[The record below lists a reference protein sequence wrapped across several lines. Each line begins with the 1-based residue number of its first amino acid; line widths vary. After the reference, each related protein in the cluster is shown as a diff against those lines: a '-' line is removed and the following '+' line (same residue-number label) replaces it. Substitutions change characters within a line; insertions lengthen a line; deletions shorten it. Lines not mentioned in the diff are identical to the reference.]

1 VKRRDFFR
9 YGAAFGAVQAAGAEL
24 AFAEAGAGQSAALEP
39 AVGRGDLAL
48 VNARVITLDARQPR
62 AEAVLVRNGRIALV
76 GSTADVRAAAGPAR
90 VLDAGG
96 RTAVPGFVD
105 AHCHMEVATSAASYM
120 VSVHTP
126 PYRSLSEIMDA
137 LGKKAAATPKGEW
150 VVARGS
156 FNLENG
162 VSEKRLLTRQDL
174 DTVTTDHPVIVFS
187 GRHVAMLNTLALK
200 TFHVWDADTMLE
212 AGTIVH
218 RDGSGVPTGLATEVY
233 YHLPAYSVEQIKT
246 AIKAH
251 VGSMFVSKGTTSI
264 YSIPFSANDVRAN
277 LELQRAGEL
286 PLRVRNYYHVP
297 HTITFDGLMGSG
309 LVSGVGNDM
318 WRFGG
323 MKLFIDGLGGD
334 GLGKRLPDLK
344 WTQEELNHM
353 VSRATE
359 VGMQVIMHVITDE
372 AVEMGVAAV
381 AHARARHTR
390 PVLHRLEHGADDGPL
405 DRIRRMRDLGI
416 RVSIT
421 PNRGRPGAGGKRYRT
436 LVGEKFPPVVI
447 TDTTGTTPGSSD
459 VMVKIACIATS
470 VDDRGGAGKGEALS
484 FEDALRLFTIE
495 NSRVGYEDADKGS
508 IETGKLGDVV
518 LLSRDPLS
526 GTPAQLFDTKVDA
539 TVLGG
544 TVVFER

>member
-1 VKRRDFFR
+1 VNRREFLS
-9 YGAAFGAVQAAGAEL
+9 YGAAVGGAPTLAAGAL
-24 AFAEAGAGQSAALEP
+24 FAQGGPPPAMPAA
-39 AVGRGDLAL
+39 AAAGDLAL
-48 VNARVITLDARQPR
+48 INAKVVTLDPRRPR
-62 AEAVLVRNGRIALV
+62 AEAVLVKSGRIALV
-76 GSTADVRAAAGPAR
+76 GTNADVKAAAGRAR

-105 AHCHMEVATSAASYM
+105 AHCHMEVATSALSYM

-126 PYRSLSEIMDA
+126 PHRSLTEIMAA
-137 LGKKAAATPKGEW
+137 LKKKAAATPKGEW
-150 VVARGS
+150 VIARGS

-162 VSEKRLLTRQDL
+162 VTEKRLLNRQDL
-174 DTVTTDHPVIVFS
+174 DSVSTDHPVIVFA
-187 GRHVAMLNTLALK
+187 GRHVAMLNTRALK
-200 TFHVWDADTMLE
+200 DIHVWDADTMLE

-218 RDGSGVPTGLATEVY
+218 RDGDGVPTGLATEVY
-233 YHLPAYSVEQIKT
+233 YHLPAYSVEQIKA
-246 AIKAH
+246 AIKEH
-251 VGSMFVSKGTTSI
+251 VGSMFVANGTTTI

-286 PLRVRNYYHVP
+286 PLRIRNYYHVP

-309 LVSGVGNDM
+309 LISGVGNDM

-334 GLGKRLPDLK
+334 GLGNRLPDLK
-344 WTQEELNHM
+344 WSQGELNHM

-359 VGMQVIMHVITDE
+359 AGMQVIMHVITEE
-372 AVEMGVAAV
+372 AVEMAVAAV
-381 AHARARHTR
+381 AHARARHSR
-390 PVLHRLEHGADDGPL
+390 PVLHRLEHGADDGPVE
-405 DRIRRMRDLGI
+405 RIRRMRDLGI

-421 PNRGRPGAGGKRYRT
+421 PNRSRGGNRGKRYRT

-459 VMVKIACIATS
+459 VLFKIACITTPA
-470 VDDRGGAGKGEALS
+470 DEGGGAPKDETLP
-484 FEDALRLFTIE
+484 FEDALRLFTLG
-495 NSRVGYEDADKGS
+495 NAQVGYEDADKGS
-508 IETGKLGDVV
+508 IEAGKLGDFL
-518 LLSRDPLS
+518 LLSRDPLA
-526 GTPAQLFDTKVDA
+526 GAPAQLFETKVDA